1 MLEERSEN
9 LSELEAG
16 GSVTVEFADLAVT
29 AGKNSSPPSASRS
42 STVNWTPTTIVGKRR
57 SLSMSRHE
65 HGAMDHCGGVGD
77 RSRLDGLGD
86 RQPEAGAVGV
96 PLGNDELYDL
106 LHRIENE
113 LGLHHVAVAD
123 LQKRLLHL
131 EQRSLTSLRRSGVI
145 NYDADHDVGGA
156 RSRSIALLDDEG
168 SGLVVSVLVSRTD
181 TSFYLKRIA
190 GGVPEEPVSPEE
202 REVINRALQQ

>member
-1 MLEERSEN
+1 MNTGLWIIVVVLAIAVAWMAWEIVN
-9 LSELEAG
+9 LRQA
-16 GSVTVEFADLAVT
+16 
-29 AGKNSSPPSASRS
+29 
-42 STVNWTPTTIVGKRR
+42 
-57 SLSMSRHE
+57 LS
-65 HGAMDHCGGVGD
+65 
-77 RSRLDGLGD
+77 
-86 RQPEAGAVGV
+86 GV

-113 LGLHHVAVAD
+113 LGLHDVAVAD

-145 NYDADHDVGGA
+145 NYDAYDDVGGA

-168 SGLVVSVLVSRTD
+168 SGFVVSVLVSRTD